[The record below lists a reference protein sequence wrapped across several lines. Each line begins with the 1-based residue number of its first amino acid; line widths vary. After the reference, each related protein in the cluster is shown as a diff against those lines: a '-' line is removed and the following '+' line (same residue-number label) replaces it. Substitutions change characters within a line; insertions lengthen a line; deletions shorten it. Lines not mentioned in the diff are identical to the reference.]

1 MATAIQRRRGTA
13 TQHSSFTG
21 LAGEITIDTT
31 NNTVRVH
38 DGSTAGGHRLAKHSE
53 ITSLGEGDIT
63 AIVAG
68 TGLTGD
74 ATSGDATLNVVGGY
88 GITANAND
96 IELSNS
102 DVRGLFSASGDLSYN
117 STSGAF
123 SFTNDAGD
131 IEGVTAGVG
140 LSGGGTS
147 GTVTLAV
154 DFSEFSAVTPATGD
168 SFATLDSD
176 GSTEQRT
183 TVDALATFMAGSGL
197 NATNGVLSISETGDI
212 SAVTA
217 GAGLT
222 GGGSS
227 GAVTVN
233 AVGGYGVTVNA
244 DDIEV
249 SNSDIRGLFSAS
261 GDLSYNSSSGAFSF
275 TNDAGDIESVTAG
288 NGLSGGGTSGAV
300 TLALDLDELSGATVD
315 VAADSIAII
324 DAGDSSSKKEAI
336 ADLVSAMAGSGLT
349 ATDGVLAINETGDIS
364 AVTAGDG
371 LTGGGSS
378 GAVTVNVVGGYG
390 ITANANDIELTNS
403 QVQALIT
410 AGEGIDVSSGVVS
423 GEDATDSNKGIASF
437 SSDHFTVSSGAV
449 TLKADGIDDTHIDF
463 GTGTNQVST
472 ADVPEQTN
480 LYYTVARANSA
491 IDARVTGGTGVTV
504 SSGEVAIGQAVGTG
518 DNPTFNNLTVDGNL
532 TVSGTQTIVNTT
544 SLSIAD
550 NLMILNSD
558 ASGSPSE
565 NAGLQVNRG
574 SSDDVFFQYNETSD
588 KWQFT
593 NDGSTFVN
601 LVSTTSDLAEGTNLY
616 YTNARV
622 DAYINAS
629 ITTQDVTEHSSAL
642 YYTDS
647 RADARIANNII
658 DEDGF
663 GTDSATRAPSQQSVK
678 AYIAAQLATKDALS
692 ELSGDTDDVSEG
704 SSNLYFTNARAR
716 SAISASG
723 DISYNSSTGVISFT
737 NDAGDIE
744 SVTAGAGMTGG
755 GSSGAV
761 TLNVIAGYGIDV
773 AADAVAVSNSDIQA
787 LITGSTGITS
797 SSGAISITNTGV
809 TAASYGNASA
819 VATFTVNA
827 QGQLTAAGSTDIAIS
842 SGQVSGLASS
852 ATTDTTN
859 ASNIGSGTLASA
871 RLPDLAVSD
880 FGGSAIQ
887 TGSESFSD
895 SDTALMTAAAVNDRI
910 LSFGYTTNTGDITG
924 VTAGSGLTGGGS
936 SGGVTLNIGAGSF
949 ITVNSDDI
957 AVDATTAAT
966 ASKVVARDSSGDIFA
981 NLFQGTATQ
990 ARYADLAEK
999 YSGPEDLVPGDVVC
1013 FGGDLEVMACE
1024 DDSHHA
1030 VAGVVSTDPAFMMNS
1045 EADGHYVALC
1055 GRVPCKV
1062 SGPVAK
1068 GDLMVS
1074 SSVKGHAKADN
1085 NAPAGRIIGKAIG
1098 SSEGGEA
1105 VIEVLVNMM

>member
-13 TQHSSFTG
+13 TQHGSFTG

-38 DGSTAGGHRLAKHSE
+38 DGSTAGGHRLAKYSE
-53 ITSLGEGDIT
+53 ITSLGDGDIT
-63 AIVAG
+63 AVVAG
-68 TGLTGD
+68 AGLTGG
-74 ATSGDATLNVVGGY
+74 ATDGDATINVVGGY

-102 DVRGLFSASGDLSYN
+102 EVRGLFSASGDLSYN

-131 IEGVTAGVG
+131 IEGVTAGDG

-147 GTVTLAV
+147 GTV
-154 DFSEFSAVTPATGD
+154 S
-168 SFATLDSD
+168 
-176 GSTEQRT
+176 
-183 TVDALATFMAGSGL
+183 
-197 NATNGVLSISETGDI
+197 
-212 SAVTA
+212 
-217 GAGLT
+217 
-222 GGGSS
+222 
-227 GAVTVN
+227 
-233 AVGGYGVTVNA
+233 
-244 DDIEV
+244 
-249 SNSDIRGLFSAS
+249 
-261 GDLSYNSSSGAFSF
+261 
-275 TNDAGDIESVTAG
+275 
-288 NGLSGGGTSGAV
+288 
-300 TLALDLDELSGATVD
+300 LALDLNELTGATVD

-371 LTGGGSS
+371 LTGGGTS

-558 ASGSPSE
+558 ASGSPTE

-642 YYTDS
+642 YYTDA

-678 AYIAAQLATKDALS
+678 AYIAAQLATKDNS
-692 ELSGDTDDVSEG
+692 DEITEG
-704 SSNLYFTNARAR
+704 STNLYFTNARAR
-716 SAISASG
+716 AAVSASG
-723 DISYNSSTGVISFT
+723 DLSYNSTTGVFSFT

-755 GSSGAV
+755 GTSGAV
-761 TLNVIAGYGIDV
+761 TLNVIGGYGIDV
-773 AADAVAVSNSDIQA
+773 AADAVAVSNSEVQA
-787 LITGSTGITS
+787 LITGSTGITA

-827 QGQLTAAGSTDIAIS
+827 QGQLTAAGSTDIAIAS
-842 SGQVSGLASS
+842 SQVSGLASS

-895 SDTALMTAAAVNDRI
+895 SDTVLMTAAAVNDRI
-910 LSFGYTTNTGDITG
+910 TSFGYTTNVGDITG

-949 ITVNSDDI
+949 ITVNADDI

-1062 SGPVAK
+1062 TGPVAK

-1085 NAPAGRIIGKAIG
+1085 NAVAGRIIGKAIG